1 MLVHLKSPSSTDQQ
15 YCSCELAAKSASSS
29 HVYTQKRCCGPSNA
43 SHSLLMVLQSQRLML
58 ILVTERHTPLEGTYL
73 HMPRQRLR
81 NISCLIAAWDTNP
94 TLGLWG
100 TRYAQGRVYLASIVF
115 RKNRSQDAGATEASA
130 LEDGAPVGTQDLD
143 LKDPGSKASCLPSWG
158 CGGECLWELCL
169 AGDPRVIRCT
179 EGTQV
184 VKDAAGGEM
193 MKSPSSLGGIRGS
206 TSMFSE
212 CSVLFHSA

>member
-1 MLVHLKSPSSTDQQ
+1 MHVHLKSPSSTDQQ
-15 YCSCELAAKSASSS
+15 SCSCELAAKSASSS
-29 HVYTQKRCCGPSNA
+29 HVNTQKQCCGPSNA
-43 SHSLLMVLQSQRLML
+43 SHSLLWVLQSQRLML
-58 ILVTERHTPLEGTYL
+58 TLITERHTPLEGTYL

-81 NISCLIAAWDTNP
+81 NICCLIAAWDTNP

-100 TRYAQGRVYLASIVF
+100 TQYAQGRVNLASIVF

-143 LKDPGSKASCLPSWG
+143 LKDPGGARPAIFLPG
-158 CGGECLWELCL
+158 AVEELCL
-169 AGDPRVIRCT
+169 VGGPRVIRCT
-179 EGTQV
+179 EGTEV

-193 MKSPSSLGGIRGS
+193 MNSPSSLGVEGGS

>member
-1 MLVHLKSPSSTDQQ
+1 
-15 YCSCELAAKSASSS
+15 
-29 HVYTQKRCCGPSNA
+29 
-43 SHSLLMVLQSQRLML
+43 
-58 ILVTERHTPLEGTYL
+58 
-73 HMPRQRLR
+73 MPRQRLR
-81 NISCLIAAWDTNP
+81 NICCLIAAWDTNP
-94 TLGLWG
+94 TLRLRG
-100 TRYAQGRVYLASIVF
+100 TRYAQGRVNLACIVF

-158 CGGECLWELCL
+158 CQGECLWELCL

-179 EGTQV
+179 EGTEV

-193 MKSPSSLGGIRGS
+193 MNSPSSLGVEGGS

-212 CSVLFHSA
+212 CSVLFRSAGQSSDHCLLQHPLGSLCKTFHPKKETLLTSLHPWIPSVYLVTIFLTLSMFSSSV